1 MKIFNVSKKDK
12 EKIIKVKRKR
22 KHKPDDIRKKIKAR
36 FLKALRYRMNEELKY
51 ANSEKYFDFLP
62 QCFICEITKKKNK
75 PILNMTLKEIMSTDF
90 FEKYKKIND
99 GDNTLNN
106 SMLNKKRKCPD
117 KVKYENNKEVMKY
130 LKNNEEIKKS
140 FNFDIIGDMTF
151 SELFY
156 EYLESKEFEKDI
168 LALKIEEG
176 KENYEYIKEYII
188 KAYDFIKDFSN

>member
-1 MKIFNVSKKDK
+1 MIFYLN
-12 EKIIKVKRKR
+12 I
-22 KHKPDDIRKKIKAR
+22 
-36 FLKALRYRMNEELKY
+36 L
-51 ANSEKYFDFLP
+51 
-62 QCFICEITKKKNK
+62 FICEITKKKNK
-75 PILNMTLKEIMSTDF
+75 SILNMTLKEIISTDF

-176 KENYEYIKEYII
+176 KENFEYIKEYII

>member
-1 MKIFNVSKKDK
+1 MIFYLN
-12 EKIIKVKRKR
+12 I
-22 KHKPDDIRKKIKAR
+22 
-36 FLKALRYRMNEELKY
+36 L
-51 ANSEKYFDFLP
+51 
-62 QCFICEITKKKNK
+62 FICEITKKKNK
-75 PILNMTLKEIMSTDF
+75 SILNMTLKEIISTDF

-117 KVKYENNKEVMKY
+117 KVKYENNKEVMEY

-176 KENYEYIKEYII
+176 KENFEYIKEYII

>member
-1 MKIFNVSKKDK
+1 
-12 EKIIKVKRKR
+12 
-22 KHKPDDIRKKIKAR
+22 
-36 FLKALRYRMNEELKY
+36 
-51 ANSEKYFDFLP
+51 
-62 QCFICEITKKKNK
+62 
-75 PILNMTLKEIMSTDF
+75 MTLKEIISTDF

>member
-1 MKIFNVSKKDK
+1 MIFYLN
-12 EKIIKVKRKR
+12 I
-22 KHKPDDIRKKIKAR
+22 
-36 FLKALRYRMNEELKY
+36 L
-51 ANSEKYFDFLP
+51 
-62 QCFICEITKKKNK
+62 FICEITKKKNK
-75 PILNMTLKEIMSTDF
+75 SILNMTLKEIISTDF

-117 KVKYENNKEVMKY
+117 KVKFENNKEVMKY